1 MSIPAILG
9 AMVLQLTDIGSAA
22 IDSSQLGIYAVGM
35 LVAAV
40 VGYICIKTMLV
51 IVKKRKFTYSFYY
64 RIFCDSVEYRLWE
77 SVALS

>member
-40 VGYICIKTMLV
+40 VGYICIKTMLYV
-51 IVKKRKFTYSFYY
+51 VRQKKFTGFAVYCLIVGAISVGVYFYQ
-64 RIFCDSVEYRLWE
+64 L
-77 SVALS
+77 

>member
-9 AMVLQLTDIGSAA
+9 AMVLQLIDIGSAA
-22 IDSSQLGIYAVGM
+22 IGSSQLAIYAVGM

-51 IVKKRKFTYSFYY
+51 IVKKRKFTYFSIYCLVVG
-64 RIFCDSVEYRLWE
+64 I
-77 SVALS
+77 LSIIGYFVTA